1 MTVVPNART
10 RLRHFLQKQLL
21 AIEGKSSPEAMV
33 VVALLRQ
40 AVEGLDALSYGQT
53 TPIFAKTTQK
63 HWGVEPYT
71 ARNLRL
77 KAVGFVAHL
86 HAKGYTV
93 GKARHAVARA
103 YGRSTSAIEAW
114 QKDQALGKTTNPD
127 LQSIMKKITKAAW
140 NEDRA
145 LKELKKAGNEF
156 KLAMKKKKKGQ

>member
-1 MTVVPNART
+1 MVLVP
-10 RLRHFLQKQLL
+10 
-21 AIEGKSSPEAMV
+21 
-33 VVALLRQ
+33 LLRQ

-53 TPIFAKTTQK
+53 PPIFEKTTQK

-77 KAVGFVAHL
+77 KAVGFVALL
-86 HAKGYTV
+86 HAKEYTV
-93 GKARHAVARA
+93 GKAKHAVARA

-114 QKDQALGKTTNPD
+114 RKDQALGKTASPG
-127 LQSIMKKITKAAW
+127 LQSIMQKITRCKSTW
-140 NEDRA
+140 NEGRA